1 MTLIYTIPFPAHL
14 LNNTIDINNENV
26 VGKEYKDKP
35 DSPFENT
42 IDKDEFVG
50 LFAGIEMEG
59 LEEKEDEIC
68 IYIAEDNITEAE
80 QTIKEI
86 CEQQQTSFT
95 ISELENKNWNE
106 KWESSFQPILIDDFV
121 LVRAT
126 FHPVNTY
133 VQHEI
138 IIEPKMS
145 FGTGHH
151 PTTSQMMQHMRAI
164 DFKNKSVLD
173 CGSGTGILAILAEK
187 LGAKNCIAVDN
198 DIWCFENC
206 KENIELNH
214 CQKIQPVLGDLDTV
228 KNEKYDIIL
237 ANIHRNFLVEFMH
250 TLSAITNE
258 NGFLLVSGFYEEDAK
273 IILDKA
279 LECNLIA
286 NYHTTQ
292 HNWACIVFQ
301 KK

>member
-1 MTLIYTIPFPAHL
+1 MTFIYTIPFPAHL
-14 LNNTIDINNENV
+14 LSNDVTSDTENIL
-26 VGKEYKDKP
+26 GKEYKDKP
-35 DSPFENT
+35 ASPFENNM
-42 IDKDEFVG
+42 DKDEFVG
-50 LFAGIEMEG
+50 LFAAIEMEG
-59 LEEKEDEIC
+59 LEEKEEEVN
-68 IYIAEDNITEAE
+68 IYIADENRVEAE
-80 QTIKEI
+80 QIFKAI
-86 CEQQQTSFT
+86 CEEQQTTYT

-106 KWESSFQPILIDDFV
+106 KWESAFQPILIDDFV

-126 FHPVNTY
+126 FHPANTS

-151 PTTSQMMQHMRAI
+151 PTTSQMMQNMRLV
-164 DFKNKSVLD
+164 DFQDKSVLD

-187 LGAKNCIAVDN
+187 LGAKNAIALDN

-206 KENIELNH
+206 KESIILNQTKNIEPA
-214 CQKIQPVLGDLDTV
+214 IGDLEQV
-228 KNEKYDIIL
+228 KGKTFDIVL
-237 ANIHRNFLVEFMH
+237 ANIHRNFLAEHMH

-258 NGFLLVSGFYEEDAK
+258 NGFVFVSGFYEEDAK
-273 IILDKA
+273 IILNKA
-279 LECNLIA
+279 LEHNLIA

>member
-1 MTLIYTIPFPAHL
+1 MTYIYTIPFPTHL
-14 LNNTIDINNENV
+14 LNNVADTNVENQLE
-26 VGKEYKDKP
+26 KEYKDRP
-35 DSPFENT
+35 VSPFENN

-50 LFAGIEMEG
+50 LFAEIEIEG
-59 LEEKEDEIC
+59 LEEKEEEVC
-68 IYIAEDNITEAE
+68 IYIAEENKAEAE
-80 QTIKEI
+80 QIIKQI
-86 CEQQQTSFT
+86 CDQHQTTFV

-126 FHPVNTY
+126 FHPANTD

-151 PTTSQMMQHMRAI
+151 PTTSQMMQNMRLV
-164 DFKNKSVLD
+164 DFKNKTVLD

-187 LGAKNCIAVDN
+187 LGSKSCIALDN
-198 DIWCFENC
+198 DEWCFENC
-206 KENIELNH
+206 KENIQLNH
-214 CQKIQPVLGDLDTV
+214 TKNIQPELGDLEKV
-228 KNEKYDIIL
+228 KDAKFDIIL
-237 ANIHRNFLVEFMH
+237 ANIHRNFLVQHMH
-250 TLSAITNE
+250 TLATLLNE
-258 NGFLLVSGFYEEDAK
+258 NGTLFVSGFYEEDAK
-273 IILDKA
+273 IILNKA
-279 LECNLIA
+279 LEHLLIA

-292 HNWACIVFQ
+292 NNWACIVFQ